1 MKRITVAVFFGA
13 LIYLGLVEYGFS
25 QSPFYQGK
33 TITVVQIVGA
43 GGTGDM
49 RRRALFPFLQ
59 KYIPG
64 NPTIV
69 SDYMPGGGGRK
80 AANYIYRTA
89 RPDGLTIGGMSASL
103 VTNAVLDTGGVQYD
117 LDKFIYLGSPV
128 SVFHYI
134 FLTRSEAGLSN
145 LDKLRSTPG
154 VRIGAQEVGHDVYIS
169 ARVFAYLMGLKEPRF
184 VLGYGGPEMDVA
196 LMRGE
201 IDARAASSETLT
213 VRNAEWIEKK
223 LVDLHAIVEVPK
235 GNKPAAF
242 ARLPELETFATS
254 DRERKLVTMYRTF
267 RLVGTPYI
275 LPPGTPKAQV
285 QILREA
291 MKKAYQDPE
300 FHKEFKKLS
309 GFEASPIMPDEMEK
323 AIRRA
328 AARQRDC
335 RAIQKALG
343 RGSITGPLIDLT
355 QMPQGGRTP
364 SPRRVPPTSG
374 A

>member
-1 MKRITVAVFFGA
+1 MNRSAVACLIGA
-13 LIYLGLVEYGFS
+13 VIYLLQGSHGFC
-25 QSPFYQGK
+25 QTPFYQGK
-33 TITVVQIVGA
+33 TITVVQMVAA
-43 GGTGDM
+43 GGTGDL
-49 RRRALFPFLQ
+49 RRKALFPFLQ

-80 AANYIYRTA
+80 AANYVYRVA
-89 RPDGLTIGGMSASL
+89 KPDGLTIGGMSASL

-128 SVFHYI
+128 SVFHYV
-134 FLTRSEAGLSN
+134 FLTWKEAGLIN
-145 LDKLRSTPG
+145 LDKLRAAPG

-169 ARVFAYLMGLKEPRF
+169 ARLFAYLMALKEPKF
-184 VLGYGGPEMDVA
+184 VTGYGGPEMDVA
-196 LMRGE
+196 LARGE
-201 IDARAASSETLT
+201 INARAASSETLT
-213 VRNAEWIEKK
+213 TRNAEWIEKK

-242 ARLPELETFATS
+242 ARLPELETFTAS
-254 DRERKLVTMYRTF
+254 DQERKLVAMYRTF

-275 LPPGTPKAQV
+275 FPPGTPKAQV

-291 MKKAYQDPE
+291 MRKAYQDPE

-323 AIRRA
+323 AIRELP
-328 AARQRDC
+328 RD
-335 RAIQKALG
+335 RETVALFKKLAG
-343 RGSITGPLIDLT
+343 GDPL
-355 QMPQGGRTP
+355 P
-364 SPRRVPPTSG
+364 SR
-374 A
+374 

>member
-1 MKRITVAVFFGA
+1 MNRLVVS
-13 LIYLGLVEYGFS
+13 LGIGGLLYFWQGS
-25 QSPFYQGK
+25 HGLCQTPFYQGK
-33 TITVVQIVGA
+33 TITVVQIVAA

-80 AANYIYRTA
+80 AANYVYRVA
-89 RPDGLTIGGMSASL
+89 KPDGLTIGGMSASL
-103 VTNAVLDTGGVQYD
+103 VTNAILDTGGVQYD
-117 LDKFIYLGSPV
+117 LDKLIYLGSPV
-128 SVFHYI
+128 SVFHYVFI
-134 FLTRSEAGLSN
+134 TRKEAGLNS
-145 LDKLRSTPG
+145 LDKLRSAPG
-154 VRIGAQEVGHDVYIS
+154 VRIGGQEVGHDVYIS
-169 ARVFAYLMGLKEPRF
+169 ARVFAYLMALKDPKF
-184 VLGYGGPEMDVA
+184 VTGYGGPEMDIA

-213 VRNAEWIEKK
+213 TRNAEWIEKK

-235 GNKPAAF
+235 GNKPTTF
-242 ARLPELETFATS
+242 ARLPEMEDFTAS
-254 DRERKLVTMYRTF
+254 DKERKLVTMYRTF

-291 MKKAYQDPE
+291 MRKAYQDPE

-309 GFEASPIMPDEMEK
+309 GFEASPIMPEEMEK
-323 AIRRA
+323 AIRELP
-328 AARQRDC
+328 RDPEIVELFKKL
-335 RAIQKALG
+335 AG
-343 RGSITGPLIDLT
+343 GDPL
-355 QMPQGGRTP
+355 P
-364 SPRRVPPTSG
+364 SR
-374 A
+374 

>member
-1 MKRITVAVFFGA
+1 MKKIVVAIFFGA
-13 LIYLGLVEYGFS
+13 LIHISGFDDAIS
-25 QSPFYQGK
+25 QAPFYQGK

-43 GGTGDM
+43 GGTGDL
-49 RRRALFPFLQ
+49 RRKALFPYLQ

-80 AANYIYRTA
+80 AANYVYRNA

-128 SVFHYI
+128 SVFHYV

-201 IDARAASSETLT
+201 VDARAASAETLT
-213 VRNAEWIEKK
+213 IRNTEWLEKR
-223 LVDLHAIVEVPK
+223 LVELHAIVEVPK
-235 GNKPAAF
+235 GNRSAAF
-242 ARLPELETFATS
+242 AQLPELETFAGS
-254 DRERKLVTMYRTF
+254 EKERKLVAMYRTF
-267 RLVGTPYI
+267 RLVGTPYVF
-275 LPPGTPKAQV
+275 PPGTPKAQV
-285 QILREA
+285 QILRDA

-300 FHKEFKKLS
+300 FHKDFKKIS
-309 GFEASPIMPDEMEK
+309 GFDASPIMPEEMEK
-323 AIRRA
+323 AIRDLP
-328 AARQRDC
+328 RD
-335 RAIQKALG
+335 KETVEL
-343 RGSITGPLIDLT
+343 LKKL
-355 QMPQGGRTP
+355 
-364 SPRRVPPTSG
+364 SG
-374 A
+374 AEPMPAR

>member
-1 MKRITVAVFFGA
+1 MKKITVAVFFGA

-201 IDARAASSETLT
+201 IDARAATSETLT
-213 VRNAEWIEKK
+213 VRNAEWIERG

-235 GNKPAAF
+235 GNKAAAF
-242 ARLPELETFATS
+242 ARLPELE
-254 DRERKLVTMYRTF
+254 DF
-267 RLVGTPYI
+267 RHVGQGAQTRHDVPHLSPGRHPLF

-291 MKKAYQDPE
+291 MRESLPGSRIPQRIQKAS
-300 FHKEFKKLS
+300 S
-309 GFEASPIMPDEMEK
+309 GFDASPIMPEE
-323 AIRRA
+323 RRK
-328 AARQRDC
+328 RFGSC
-335 RAIQKALG
+335 RATERLSSYSKSSRARIHYRPAN
-343 RGSITGPLIDLT
+343 
-355 QMPQGGRTP
+355 
-364 SPRRVPPTSG
+364 
-374 A
+374 